1 MKLLFLTLLSFL
13 ALPVLAQKAYVTLQ
27 VPGRT
32 QFCQIDTGKNGLNGR
47 AVLPSG
53 RLVMPAGQTIRI
65 TNDPFGLAISADGTK
80 ALTLHDGVITLLDL
94 KGANR
99 ESISAGRSGITAI
112 RVPDYAK
119 TIPSPVN
126 GATFLGVA
134 FAPDA
139 KTAYLSN
146 GDKGRVIVFDTE
158 TRRAKDSIDL
168 NGNGYEDSFTSD
180 LLLNGN
186 ELLALDRANFRL
198 VRIDLAT
205 KKITASIP
213 TGRQP
218 FGLSITPD
226 KKTVLVANVGLY
238 AYPLVPGVTKTN
250 KDTMMLKF
258 PAYGAHTKESREGV
272 EVEGRKIPG
281 LGSPLADEAMSVW
294 LVDLATNTVTAKL
307 KTGVQIGEMIEEAE
321 VVGGSS
327 PNSIVVGSRYA
338 YVSNATNDNISIID
352 YKQKRLAG
360 TIQLKIDQSNGP
372 AKLDRYRGLMP
383 FGLTLVKD
391 AAGNDKT
398 LYIAL
403 LAFNAVAVVDVPT
416 LKVQG
421 LIPTGW
427 GPTRVAL
434 SPDKKLLFVTS
445 ARGYGAG
452 PNGGATFVRPP
463 QGTYIGDIQL
473 GSFQAI
479 PLPNAAELAAYTK
492 QAIANT
498 YQSVTLTDDGR
509 NPMPILPKIRKSPN
523 GRTPDGRTP
532 IKHIVYITKEN
543 RTYDE
548 VLGQLQTVNG
558 HTAKGDSTLARFG
571 TGVTIKTR
579 IATNRGN
586 SGRTT
591 DQAVDSVLVTKADIM
606 PNHQRL
612 ARQFAF
618 SDNFYCDSDA
628 SIHGHHWMMGTIP
641 NEWVETNAASEGR
654 FDAFSKAPGRRF
666 PKSSGAIDPEDYNEI
681 GGLWEALE
689 RNKVSFYNFGQVNE
703 FAGNYEEQYDT
714 TFGAAHPV
722 AFPMP
727 AAAFRH
733 TSRNFAGYN
742 TSIPDQ
748 FRMDQFEREFTAK
761 WLGKKPEPFP
771 QLITAMLPNDHGSG
785 PRPKDGYP
793 YLHSYMA
800 DNDLAV
806 GRMLEFLSKTPYWK
820 NMLVIITEDDPQ
832 GGVDHVDA
840 HRSLLMLAGPY
851 VKRGY
856 VSHTHANFGS
866 ILKIIYNILG
876 VPYVNQYDLTASL
889 LNDFFTDKPDF
900 TPYKAVLPDVRVF
913 DPQQAMK
920 PYGRNFNWRAVRQE
934 NEMDD
939 PAEQRVDHYRQQSGS
954 Y

>member
-1 MKLLFLTLLSFL
+1 MKLLLRYAFLLIAFPALS
-13 ALPVLAQKAYVTLQ
+13 QKTYTTLQ

-32 QFCQIDTGKNGLNGR
+32 AYCRIDAAGKS
-47 AVLPSG
+47 VLPSG
-53 RLVMPAGQTIRI
+53 RYVTPAGQTIRI
-65 TNDPFGLAISADGTK
+65 TNDPFGMAQSPDGK
-80 ALTLHDGVITLLDL
+80 KVVTLHDGVITLLSTSTLDT
-94 KGANR
+94 K
-99 ESISAGRSGITAI
+99 
-112 RVPDYAK
+112 RVPDYAG
-119 TIPSPVN
+119 TIASPVG

-134 FAPDA
+134 FAPDSR
-139 KTAYLSN
+139 TTYLSN

-158 TRRAKDSIDL
+158 TLRKTDSISL

-180 LLLNGN
+180 LLLTGT
-186 ELLALDRANFRL
+186 ELLVLDRANFRL
-198 VRIDLAT
+198 VRIDLPT
-205 KKITASIP
+205 KRITASIP

-218 FGLSITPD
+218 FGLALSPD
-226 KKTVLVANVGLY
+226 RKTAFVANVGLY

-272 EVEGRKIPG
+272 EVEGRRIPG

-294 LVDLATNTVTAKL
+294 MVDLATNKVTAKL

-327 PNSIVVGSRYA
+327 PNSVAVGSRYA

-352 YKQKRLAG
+352 HKTRKLAG
-360 TIQLKIDQSNGP
+360 VIPLTIDP
-372 AKLDRYRGLMP
+372 KLDRYRGMMP
-383 FGLTLVKD
+383 FGLTLTKD
-391 AAGNDKT
+391 EKT
-398 LYIAL
+398 LYVAL
-403 LAFNAVAVVDVPT
+403 LAFNAVAVIDVPT
-416 LKVQG
+416 RKVRG

-427 GPTRVAL
+427 GPTRV
-434 SPDKKLLFVTS
+434 LFSSDEQQLYVTS

-452 PNGGATFVRPP
+452 PNGGAGFVKPP

-473 GSFQAI
+473 GTFQAI
-479 PLPNAAELAAYTK
+479 PIPSATQLATYTK
-492 QAIANT
+492 QVLANT
-498 YQSVTLTDDGR
+498 YETITVVDDGKH
-509 NPMPILPKIRKSPN
+509 PLPVLPKTRSN
-523 GRTPDGRTP
+523 STSRTP

-548 VLGQLQTVNG
+548 VLGQLKN
-558 HTAKGDSTLARFG
+558 AKGDSTLARFG
-571 TGVTIKTR
+571 TGVTVRSR
-579 IATNRGN
+579 IATSRGT

-591 DQAVDSVLVTKADIM
+591 DQAGDSVKIDGADIM
-606 PNHQRL
+606 PNHARL
-612 ARQFAF
+612 AAQFAF

-641 NEWVETNAASEGR
+641 NEWVEANAASEGR

-689 RNKVSFYNFGQVNE
+689 RTNVSFFNFGQVNE
-703 FAGNYEEQYDT
+703 YAGNYEEQFDT

-742 TSIPDQ
+742 TNIPDQ

-761 WLGKKPEPFP
+761 WLTKNRKTGRLTPLP

-785 PRPKDGYP
+785 PRPTDGYP
-793 YLHSYMA
+793 FLHSYMA

-806 GRMLEFLSKTPYWK
+806 GRMLHFLSRTPYWK
-820 NMLVIITEDDPQ
+820 HMLVIITEDDPQ
-832 GGVDHVDA
+832 GGVDHIDA
-840 HRSLLMLAGPY
+840 HRSVLMMAGPY
-851 VKRGY
+851 IKRGY
-856 VSHTHANFGS
+856 VSNTHANFGS
-866 ILKIIYNILG
+866 ILKVIYNLLN
-876 VPYVNQYDLTASL
+876 VPYVNQYDATASL
-889 LNDFFTDKPDF
+889 LQDFFTDKPDLR
-900 TPYKAVLPDVRVF
+900 PYDVVLPDVRIF

-920 PYGRNFNWRAVRQE
+920 PYNKPFDWRKIQKGP
-934 NEMDD
+934 EMDD
-939 PAEQRVDHYRQQSGS
+939 RADQRADHYRQQNEGR
-954 Y
+954 